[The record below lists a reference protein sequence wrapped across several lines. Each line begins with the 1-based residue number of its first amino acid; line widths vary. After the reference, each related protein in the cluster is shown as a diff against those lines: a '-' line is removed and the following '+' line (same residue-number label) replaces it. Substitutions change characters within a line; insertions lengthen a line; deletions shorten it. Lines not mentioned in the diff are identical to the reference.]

1 MRACINNNKI
11 KKILNIFIGVR
22 LLKTIEKIIQEAD
35 VQYNSSLEKG
45 LPLEEVD
52 RLEENY
58 RKSLKLMDMLETKK
72 KIN

>member
-1 MRACINNNKI
+1 MRACRNNNKI
-11 KKILNIFIGVR
+11 KKILNIFIGMR
-22 LLKTIEKIIQEAD
+22 LLKTIEKIIQEAE

>member
-1 MRACINNNKI
+1 M
-11 KKILNIFIGVR
+11 NIFIGMR
-22 LLKTIEKIIQEAD
+22 LLKTIEKIIQEAEE
-35 VQYNSSLEKG
+35 QYNSSVDSG

-72 KIN
+72 K

>member
-1 MRACINNNKI
+1 M
-11 KKILNIFIGVR
+11 KILNIFIGMR
-22 LLKTIEKIIQEAD
+22 LLKTIEKIIQEAE
-35 VQYNSSLEKG
+35 VQYNSSVEKG

>member
-1 MRACINNNKI
+1 M
-11 KKILNIFIGVR
+11 R
-22 LLKTIEKIIQEAD
+22 LLKTIEKIIQEAEE
-35 VQYNSSLEKG
+35 QYNSSVDSG

-72 KIN
+72 KIK

>member
-1 MRACINNNKI
+1 MRACRNNNKI
-11 KKILNIFIGVR
+11 KKILNIFIGMR
-22 LLKTIEKIIQEAD
+22 LLKTIEKIIQEAEE
-35 VQYNSSLEKG
+35 QYNSSVDSG

-72 KIN
+72 K